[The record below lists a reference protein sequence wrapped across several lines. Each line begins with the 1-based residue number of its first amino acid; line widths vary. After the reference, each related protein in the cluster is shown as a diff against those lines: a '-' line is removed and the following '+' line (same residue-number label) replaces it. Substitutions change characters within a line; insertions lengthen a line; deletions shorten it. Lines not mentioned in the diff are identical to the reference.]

1 MLRCMPVHICVFL
14 LPISDA
20 ALLYS
25 LIPAFPCEKKN
36 LLWIFRS
43 KCSKTYFLSCHFSNT
58 ISKLV
63 RPNPFLWQYV
73 NSRIIRCLSGLPIG
87 WSVNEA
93 KLSRKWPRNVKY
105 ALPNVHRTIHQ
116 NPKIKTWS
124 SDFHHIYIIL
134 SLHVSRLLLRILL
147 KLVMIRSVALPQ
159 NSWIIYLVQA
169 YIRCGRKSVMLD
181 QSLHVLACDMHH
193 SSQNKV
199 WLIHNTF
206 IMDRENAVGICSQTL
221 NALHGSIGLYLVE

>member
-1 MLRCMPVHICVFL
+1 MKRFYIRWFL
-14 LPISDA
+14 LFVA
-20 ALLYS
+20 K
-25 LIPAFPCEKKN
+25 KKN
-36 LLWIFRS
+36 YFESLGANAPKPIFFPAI
-43 KCSKTYFLSCHFSNT
+43 FLNT

-93 KLSRKWPRNVKY
+93 KSSRKWPRNVKY
-105 ALPNVHRTIHQ
+105 ALPNIHRTIHQ

-134 SLHVSRLLLRILL
+134 SLHVSRLLLRVLL
-147 KLVMIRSVALPQ
+147 KLVMIRFVALPQ

-181 QSLHVLACDMHH
+181 QSLHV
-193 SSQNKV
+193 
-199 WLIHNTF
+199 
-206 IMDRENAVGICSQTL
+206 
-221 NALHGSIGLYLVE
+221 